1 MFTLDGGEGE
11 GGGQILRTALACSL
25 LTGEPLHIRR
35 IRAGRAKPGLL
46 RQHLTAT
53 LAAAEV
59 GEAQVEGAHLGSTEL
74 RFTPR
79 TIRGG
84 ERRFAVGTAGSAG
97 LVLQTVLPA
106 LLKAPE
112 ASVLTLEGGTHNPSA
127 PPFDAL
133 NDVFVPALARLGAQV
148 TLGLTRHGFFP
159 AGGGRFTAK
168 ITPSDLHPT
177 RWLRR
182 GALLRTEAIVLSAK
196 VPPEVGE
203 RALECAGRL
212 LDIPADDRLLIP
224 CPTSPGPGLA
234 LMLRLTSE
242 SGVEVF
248 TVFGEKGVRVEQLI
262 HRLVGQARVFLS
274 LDAPV
279 GEHLA
284 DQLLLPLVM
293 AGGGEIRVAA
303 VSSHTRT
310 NAEVLTR
317 LLGASIRFVEEPE
330 GARVVVEAKRG

>member
-25 LTGEPLHIRR
+25 ITGEPLHIRR

-112 ASVLTLEGGTHNPSA
+112 ASVLTLEGGTTTP
-127 PPFDAL
+127 
-133 NDVFVPALARLGAQV
+133 RRRR
-148 TLGLTRHGFFP
+148 LTR
-159 AGGGRFTAK
+159 
-168 ITPSDLHPT
+168 
-177 RWLRR
+177 
-182 GALLRTEAIVLSAK
+182 
-196 VPPEVGE
+196 
-203 RALECAGRL
+203 
-212 LDIPADDRLLIP
+212 
-224 CPTSPGPGLA
+224 
-234 LMLRLTSE
+234 
-242 SGVEVF
+242 
-248 TVFGEKGVRVEQLI
+248 
-262 HRLVGQARVFLS
+262 
-274 LDAPV
+274 
-279 GEHLA
+279 
-284 DQLLLPLVM
+284 
-293 AGGGEIRVAA
+293 
-303 VSSHTRT
+303 
-310 NAEVLTR
+310 
-317 LLGASIRFVEEPE
+317 
-330 GARVVVEAKRG
+330 

>member
-79 TIRGG
+79 TLRGG

-112 ASVLTLEGGTHNPSA
+112 ASSLVLEGGTHNSAA
-127 PPFDAL
+127 PPFEAL
-133 NDVFVPALARLGAQV
+133 NDVFVPALARLGGQV
-148 TLGLTRHGFFP
+148 SLRLSRHGFFP
-159 AGGGRFTAK
+159 AGGGRFSAE
-168 ITPSDLHPT
+168 ITPSALHPT

-182 GALLRTEAIVLSAK
+182 GALLKTECVVLSAK
-196 VPPEVGE
+196 VPPEVGM
-203 RALECAGRL
+203 RALEVAGRA
-212 LDIPADDRLLIP
+212 LDIAAEDRHLVP
-224 CPTSPGPGLA
+224 CPASPGPGLV

-242 SGVEVF
+242 SGVEVI
-248 TVFGEKGVRVEQLI
+248 TAFGEKGVRVEMIMGQLI
-262 HRLVGQARVFLS
+262 REAQAFLG

-293 AGGGEIRVAA
+293 AGGGEIRVTT
-303 VSSHTRT
+303 VSLHTRT

-317 LLGASIRFVEEPE
+317 LLGASFRFIDEPE
-330 GARVVVEAKRG
+330 GARVVVEAKGM

>member
-25 LTGEPLHIRR
+25 LAGEPLHIRR

-97 LVLQTVLPA
+97 LVLQTVLPP

-112 ASVLTLEGGTHNPSA
+112 PSVLVLEGGTHNPSA

-133 NDVFVPALARLGAQV
+133 NDAFVPALARLGATV
-148 TLGLTRHGFFP
+148 SLSLARHGFFP
-159 AGGGRFTAK
+159 AGGGRFTAR
-168 ITPSDLHPT
+168 ITPSELHPT

-182 GALLRTEAIVLSAK
+182 GALLRAEALVLSAK
-196 VPPEVGE
+196 IPPEVGL
-203 RALECAGRL
+203 RALEQAGRL
-212 LDIPADDRLLIP
+212 LDIPAEDRHLIP
-224 CPTSPGPGLA
+224 CPTSQGPGLV

-242 SGVEVF
+242 SGVEVL
-248 TVFGEKGVRVEQLI
+248 TTFGEKGVRVEELMTG
-262 HRLVGQARVFLS
+262 LVEEARAFLAQ
-274 LDAPV
+274 DAPV

-293 AGGGEIRVAA
+293 AGGGELRVSA

-317 LLGASIRFVEEPE
+317 LLGANIRFVDEPG
-330 GARVVVEAKRG
+330 GARVVVEAR